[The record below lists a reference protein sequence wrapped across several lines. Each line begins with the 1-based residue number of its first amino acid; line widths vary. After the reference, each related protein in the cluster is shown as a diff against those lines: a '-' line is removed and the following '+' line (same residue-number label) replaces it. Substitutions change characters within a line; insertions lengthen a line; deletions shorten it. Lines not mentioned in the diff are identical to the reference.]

1 MKQNSESARVWK
13 AESQIVDQR
22 SEGSLG
28 TGIEGVQQQLANSSG
43 SSKDEITQTH
53 NVLSATIAATVREMQ
68 LTINRAVEQSV
79 ATAVRNVQ
87 GQQYV

>member
-1 MKQNSESARVWK
+1 MKQNCESVPVWK
-13 AESQIVDQR
+13 AESQIVDQK

-53 NVLSATIAATVREMQ
+53 NVLSAMIAASVREMQ